1 MRITFVAP
9 FADLGGGIR
18 VISIHAD
25 RLRRRGHE
33 VLVVSQPRGRATLR
47 EQVRSIVRGRGL
59 IRRPRVESHMDHV
72 DVPHRVMPRWQA
84 VTDADLPDADV
95 VIASWWETAEWV
107 SRLSPSKGAKAY
119 FVQGH
124 EVFEHVPKE
133 RAAATY
139 RLALHKI
146 TVSSWLSGL
155 MRDLYG
161 DADVSLVPNSV
172 DHALFHASPRG
183 KQPVPTVGF
192 VYSTAP
198 FKGCRTSFE
207 AFALVRR
214 RFPDLRLVAFGTEE
228 PSPELP
234 LPEGTRYVR
243 RPPQDQI
250 RGIYSQCDAWVSG
263 STSEGFSLPL
273 LEAMACG
280 CPVVSTAV
288 GGALDFLKEGVNGH
302 VVPVG
307 DGEAMA
313 DRIVRILAL
322 PDPEWRALSD
332 SARATADGYDWDAAT
347 TLFEE
352 ALRKAIRKAGG
363 NLP

>member
-18 VISIHAD
+18 VIAIHAD

-33 VLVVSQPRGRATLR
+33 VLVVSQPRIQATLR
-47 EQVRSIVRGRGL
+47 EQVRSLARGRGL
-59 IRRPRVESHMDHV
+59 IRRPRVESHLDYV
-72 DVPHRVMPRWQA
+72 DVPHRVMPRWQPL
-84 VTDADLPDADV
+84 TDADVPDADV
-95 VIASWWETAEWV
+95 VVATWWETAEWV
-107 SRLSPSKGAKAY
+107 ARLSPSKGAKAY

-124 EVFEHVPKE
+124 EVFDHMPKE
-133 RAAATY
+133 RVAATY
-139 RLALHKI
+139 RLPIHKI

-172 DHALFHASPRG
+172 DPAMFHAAPRG

-192 VYSTAP
+192 VYSSAS

-214 RFPDLRLVAFGTEE
+214 RLPGLRLVSFGLEE
-228 PSPELP
+228 PAAQLP
-234 LPEGTRYVR
+234 LPAGTSYVR
-243 RPPQDQI
+243 RPPQDRI
-250 RGIYSQCDAWVSG
+250 RDIYSQCDAWVSG

-273 LEAMACG
+273 LEAMACR

-307 DGEAMA
+307 DSAAMA
-313 DRIVRILAL
+313 HRIGRILEL
-322 PDPEWRALSD
+322 PDPQWRTMSNA
-332 SARATADGYDWDAAT
+332 AQATATGYDWDSAT

-352 ALRKAIRKAGG
+352 GLRAAIRKSGRRV
-363 NLP
+363 P